1 MSRGFVLLCVIF
13 LVSCG
18 QKDSEIQKLTTLE
31 SEVENHAT
39 TGRLALTSETY
50 SGEAIN
56 ILERH
61 KLRLQSVLPNIILSE
76 VEVYKKT
83 LVEMEKKTA
92 LSYSLD
98 ETYILSEKIR
108 EKSGYSILQKE
119 VDLNVSYFELFNELS
134 LLNAKYETVLDLK
147 NSNMMDFYDAGP
159 IALSDEVLLKVEEL
173 TKDENERLRLNK
185 NEDYKDCAAGVLALI
200 PKARVLSVLV
210 GVTKA
215 AKAFKTGKMLSAN
228 SSILSQYAYKLMNK
242 DVAEFVAKHC
252 KNEMMR
258 EAIATR
264 VGKVAMSKH
273 AQNIPFTFNEQ
284 KVAFK
289 NIENKINGRIGDF
302 SDGIL
307 AVHLQRVRDIIKANA
322 LQLKGFPTS
331 SGKNPL

>member
-1 MSRGFVLLCVIF
+1 
-13 LVSCG
+13 VSCG

-39 TGRLALTSETY
+39 TGRPALTSETY
-50 SGEAIN
+50 SSEAIN

-108 EKSGYSILQKE
+108 EKSGYSILQEE

-147 NSNMMDFYDAGP
+147 NNNLIDFYDAGP

-173 TKDENERLRLNK
+173 TKDEDERLRQEK
-185 NEDYKDCAAGVLALI
+185 KEDYKNYVFNVLDAIPVKGKMLSFLI
-200 PKARVLSVLV
+200 

-215 AKAFKTGKMLSAN
+215 AKAFKAGKMLASN
-228 SSILSQYAYKLMNK
+228 SGMLSQYSYKIMNK
-242 DVAEFVAKHC
+242 DVAGFVAKHC
-252 KNEMMR
+252 KNEVMR

-264 VGKVAMSKH
+264 VGKVAVSKH
-273 AQNIPFTFNEQ
+273 AQKIPFNYLTLNKQ
-284 KVAFK
+284 KAAFK

-322 LQLKGFPTS
+322 IQLKGFPTS
-331 SGKNPL
+331 LNKNPL